1 MPPLLVTAAVIRR
14 QDKILITRRPEGSVY
29 AGLWE
34 FPGGKLEAGESPE
47 QCLLRELSE
56 ELGVEAVVIDIFDVV
71 FHRYAWG
78 EVLLL
83 VYNCSLRSQSISNL
97 GIAEHR
103 WVTAGDLSEFNL
115 LPADAPIIEKLQEN
129 GTIQA

>member
-1 MPPLLVTAAVIRR
+1 MPPLLVTAAVIRN
-14 QDKILITRRPEGSVY
+14 QDKILITKRPEGSVY

-56 ELGVEAVVIDIFDVV
+56 ELGVEAVVIDVFDVV
-71 FHRYAWG
+71 FHRYDWG

-83 VYNCSLRSQSISNL
+83 VYNCGLRSQSISDL

-115 LPADAPIIEKLQEN
+115 LPADTPIIEKLQED
-129 GTIQA
+129 GASQA